1 MAQALMIR
9 KSTNYYQMLGV
20 EPEVSTSEIKKAYRR
35 MAKSHHPDIG
45 HHGQT
50 VSQRTQANEFMV
62 QLNEAYETLIDK
74 RRREQYDSSI
84 GANGHGRSMR
94 GKAPTV
100 SLDEGEVREKYLR
113 QIFNPSRAGIVK
125 VLAKY
130 KQQLSDLSQDIY
142 DDELVQNFE
151 IYLEEIEQILRKSS
165 NGFSSRPTPQSL
177 VPAVQMM
184 RYSIAQAVDGLD
196 EARRFCQNYDYVHL
210 HMAGNLFREATDL
223 ARKAQQ
229 LTKRC

>member
-1 MAQALMIR
+1 MAR

-35 MAKSHHPDIG
+35 LAKSHHPDIG

-50 VSQRTQANEFMV
+50 VSQRTQANEFMA

-74 RRREQYDSSI
+74 RRRAQYDSTI
-84 GANGHGRSMR
+84 GANGHGRTIR

-100 SLDEGEVREKYLR
+100 SVDEGELREKFLR
-113 QIFNPSRAGIVK
+113 QIFNPSRAAIVR

-142 DDELVQNFE
+142 DDELVQTFE
-151 IYLEEIEQILRKSS
+151 IYLQDIENVLRKAS
-165 NGFSSRPTPQSL
+165 NDFSSRPTPQTL
-177 VPAVQMM
+177 AAAVQMM
-184 RYSIAQAVDGLD
+184 RYAIAQAVDGLE
-196 EARRFCQNYDYVHL
+196 EARRFCQNYDYDHL

-223 ARKAQQ
+223 SRKAQQ
-229 LTKRC
+229 LTKHY